1 MYYIVLQLKQLLWP
15 DNSNLRRTKL
25 MNRLNVKVKIFS
37 TLLYTFLVI

>member
-15 DNSNLRRTKL
+15 DGSNLRRTTL
-25 MNRLNVKVKIFS
+25 LNRLTVKVQIFS